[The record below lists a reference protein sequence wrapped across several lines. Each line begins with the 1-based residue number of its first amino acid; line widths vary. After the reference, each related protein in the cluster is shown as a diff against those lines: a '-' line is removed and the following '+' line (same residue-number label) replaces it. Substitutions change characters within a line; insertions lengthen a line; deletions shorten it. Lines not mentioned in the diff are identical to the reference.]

1 MRRPPQGP
9 GAGEPAGRAGPAGK
23 TPWKTPAP
31 VFADPKTPGTAAP
44 ASGWQQLYEGGAEED
59 TKEGDGSPS
68 AAAAPAEPAE
78 EWVDDG
84 SLPVEK
90 DGTLPF
96 YLVDAHEELYQPGAV
111 FLFGKVCVCVY
122 GAVCDGPGV
131 HSFHGSGAGL
141 WVGICLATHACSP
154 AAVWHG
160 CSTGGEVHLRSR
172 MAQRLLMPT
181 QRPCPTVSELMNGAP
196 TPTHGPIPAPRH
208 HHPAAPRLPRQV
220 THNGQHMSCCA
231 VVRGLQRNLFI
242 VPREEVGSEEIS
254 RLEAAAAT
262 DPQAKK
268 QLIPLLHVSGSACW
282 GFGFGGYE
290 QCGSVCMRCGVTP
303 LCVRW

>member
-1 MRRPPQGP
+1 
-9 GAGEPAGRAGPAGK
+9 
-23 TPWKTPAP
+23 
-31 VFADPKTPGTAAP
+31 
-44 ASGWQQLYEGGAEED
+44 
-59 TKEGDGSPS
+59 
-68 AAAAPAEPAE
+68 
-78 EWVDDG
+78 
-84 SLPVEK
+84 
-90 DGTLPF
+90 
-96 YLVDAHEELYQPGAV
+96 
-111 FLFGKVCVCVY
+111 
-122 GAVCDGPGV
+122 
-131 HSFHGSGAGL
+131 
-141 WVGICLATHACSP
+141 
-154 AAVWHG
+154 
-160 CSTGGEVHLRSR
+160 
-172 MAQRLLMPT
+172 
-181 QRPCPTVSELMNGAP
+181 MNGAP

-220 THNGQHMSCCA
+220 AHNGQHLSCCA

-268 QLIPLLHVSGSACW
+268 QLIPLLHVSGVLAGALEVVVEWQVWKGLSGSACW